1 MKAEEFKSHVQG
13 VIAFC
18 PTFFTDTDE
27 VDRDAIERHV
37 DFLCG
42 LSINSIVVCG
52 GVGEF
57 YSLEPGEHSA
67 VVKSAVAAADGRLP
81 VIAGIGHST
90 RIACGLAESA
100 AAAEASGLMI
110 NPLYYVDASAA
121 GVCRHYIEIARASH
135 LGCIVYHSN
144 VWPYDLGQ
152 LLALTEIESVVGLKD
167 EVGDLAA
174 FATARSTIAERFV
187 WINGMGELLA
197 GPYVAAGAG
206 AMTSGLVNFVP
217 WLTLQV
223 WKTAITGRREELNT
237 LVEKYV
243 RPIAELRQRRPGNSI
258 TVVKEAMS
266 LRDLA
271 SGHVRLPLVALQ
283 DDEREELSAALT
295 AVARAEADAVVG
307 AVSMT
312 PDR

>member
-1 MKAEEFKSHVQG
+1 MKPEEFKSRVDG

-18 PTFFTDTDE
+18 PTFFTDTDA

-37 DFLCG
+37 DLLCG
-42 LSINSIVVCG
+42 LSIGAIVVCG

-57 YSLEPGEHSA
+57 YSLEPSEHSS

-100 AAAEASGLMI
+100 AASAASGLMV
-110 NPLYYVDASAA
+110 NPLYYVDASRP
-121 GVCRHYIEIARASH
+121 GVCRHYAEIAKASH
-135 LGCIVYHSN
+135 LGCIVYHST

-152 LLALTEIESVVGLKD
+152 LLALTEIEAVVGLKD

-174 FATARSTIAERFV
+174 FVAARAAIAERFI
-187 WINGMGELLA
+187 WINGVGELLA
-197 GPYVAAGAG
+197 GPYVAAGAN

-217 WLTLQV
+217 WLTLRV
-223 WKTAITGRREELNT
+223 WKAATTCDREDLDT
-237 LVEKYV
+237 LVERYV
-243 RPIAELRQRRPGNSI
+243 RPIAELRQRRPGNST
-258 TVVKEAMS
+258 TVVKEAIK
-266 LRDLA
+266 LRGLA
-271 SGHVRLPLVALQ
+271 GGHVRLPLVALE

-295 AVARAEADAVVG
+295 AVDRAEAGVVVEAVT
-307 AVSMT
+307 MT
-312 PDR
+312 LNT